1 MASMRWKSAEIL
13 KVYGTTIREGTF
25 TGGKATAQGVITK
38 DEPTTFTPEYISK
51 VYENVQTHVPFV
63 LKHKL
68 GGNEVIGYAYKVGIS
83 ESKDDLKYTGFV
95 FNQDAIK
102 SIITGGY
109 SSVSPEIDE
118 TKDSSGNV
126 VDAKIAYIAFVPNPS
141 IDGTEI
147 EAEHVVFSKG
157 EGSNMEGNTGTE
169 TTATQQ
175 TSSVAEPMVM
185 KETTVEVPSS
195 DSFGKLKASSET
207 AEQRQTNNDVSNLN
221 VKMDDYKTKSEQL
234 AAKVD
239 QLLTERYDVIVADLK
254 TQGIDDPGAIVR
266 GLPVEQKITV
276 LSKMKDTVVKTK
288 PLTST
293 LNTGTTSA
301 QIEVSNDKAQVS
313 KALGEVLGELG
324 YTVEEYKHLRG
335 E

>member
-63 LKHKL
+63 LKHKAE
-68 GGNEVIGYAYKVGIS
+68 GNEVIGYAYKVGIS

-109 SSVSPEIDE
+109 TSVSPEIDE
-118 TKDSSGNV
+118 VKDSSGNV

-157 EGSNMEGNTGTE
+157 EGSSMEGQTE
-169 TTATQQ
+169 STI
-175 TSSVAEPMVM
+175 TSSTTTSGTEPMVM
-185 KETTVEVPSS
+185 KETTVEAPQSTE
-195 DSFGKLKASSET
+195 SFGKLKASSE
-207 AEQRQTNNDVSNLN
+207 AVSQKQTNSDVSDLN
-221 VKMDDYKTKSEQL
+221 VKMDDYKAKSEQL

-254 TQGIDDPGAIVR
+254 TQGIEDPGAIVR

-293 LNTGTTSA
+293 ITPTVNTGVSA
-301 QIEVSNDKAQVS
+301 EKTQINT
-313 KALGEVLGELG
+313 ALGEVLSELG